1 MNKQEFLMQL
11 KSGLSGLPKEDVEE
25 RLDFYSEMIDDRVEE
40 GFLEEEAIQGVGDI
54 EGIIN
59 QMVGEIPLTKLVKQ
73 KIKQTKQLRVWEIT
87 LLIIGSPLWLSLLI
101 AVIAAGLSVYIAL
114 WAVVISF
121 WSAFGA
127 IAGCAVGGVAAGI
140 VEGIKGDIYSGIA
153 MIGAG
158 IICIGLS
165 IFAFYG
171 CKAIT
176 NGILLL
182 TKKISVGIKNCLIKK
197 EEA

>member
-25 RLDFYSEMIDDRVEE
+25 RLEFYSEMIDDRVEE

-54 EGIIN
+54 EEIIN
-59 QMVGEIPLTKLVKQ
+59 QMVGEIPLSKLVKQ

-101 AVIAAGLSVYIAL
+101 AVIAVGLSVYIAM
-114 WAVVISF
+114 WSVIISM

-127 IAGCAVGGVAAGI
+127 IGGCAMGGVVAGI
-140 VEGIKGDIYSGIA
+140 IGAIKGDVFTGVA
-153 MIGAG
+153 MIGTALA
-158 IICIGLS
+158 CAGLS

-176 NGILLL
+176 KAILLL
-182 TKKISVGIKNCLIKK
+182 TKKISIGIKNCFIKK

>member
-25 RLDFYSEMIDDRVEE
+25 RLEFYSEMIDDRVEE

-54 EGIIN
+54 EEIIN
-59 QMVGEIPLTKLVKQ
+59 QMVGEIPLSKLVKQ
-73 KIKQTKQLRVWEIT
+73 KIKQTKQLRAWEIT

-101 AVIAAGLSVYIAL
+101 AVIAVGLSVYIAM
-114 WAVVISF
+114 WAVVISL
-121 WSAFGA
+121 WSVFGA
-127 IAGCAVGGVAAGI
+127 IVGCAMGGVVAGI
-140 VEGIKGDIYSGIA
+140 IGAIKGDVYSGIA